1 VALLLPQLL
10 LVLPLLVLLP
20 LLLALLFLKV
30 GAALTAGVTLGVLTA
45 GAGVVA
51 LAPLLIGVA
60 STSAGA
66 GYFKYKVGFICA
78 AIDRTAAAAAKHWS
92 HSSNQQHAAS
102 SYEQL
107 AVAQAALLK

>member
-1 VALLLPQLL
+1 VLLLLALLLLQ
-10 LVLPLLVLLP
+10 

-66 GYFKYKVGFICA
+66 GYFKYKVAYYPRLWQYYCY
-78 AIDRTAAAAAKHWS
+78 R
-92 HSSNQQHAAS
+92 
-102 SYEQL
+102 
-107 AVAQAALLK
+107 